1 MLFPKLFRDKKKC
14 RGINLVRREFQKQSQ
29 SITNPAYSGMSE
41 LLATE
46 NSLVNY
52 SKSIVRKLH
61 RKMNLTTSSKIC
73 EFGAGTGFLA
83 DIFRSEFQIE
93 PDCIELD
100 PKLILLIKSKKLK
113 CFQTLVESPQNYDGI
128 YSSNVLE
135 HIEEDS
141 KTLKQLFDAL
151 KPGGVIG
158 IYVPAHP
165 MLYSTMDEQIGH
177 VRRYTKREL
186 KDKVLEAGFSIQSL
200 TYDEFLGFF
209 ASAFVKLVGYKE
221 TANLGS
227 KKSLAFYDR
236 FVFPIS
242 QALDFLG
249 FRYLLGKN
257 LILIA
262 VKPRV

>member
-1 MLFPKLFRDKKKC
+1 
-14 RGINLVRREFQKQSQ
+14 
-29 SITNPAYSGMSE
+29 
-41 LLATE
+41 
-46 NSLVNY
+46 
-52 SKSIVRKLH
+52 
-61 RKMNLTTSSKIC
+61 MNLTTSSKMC

-100 PKLILLIKSKKLK
+100 PELILLIKSKKLN

-141 KTLKQLFDAL
+141 KALKQLFDAL
-151 KPGGVIG
+151 NPGGVVG

-177 VRRYTKREL
+177 VRRYTRREL

-209 ASAFVKLVGYKE
+209 ASVFVKLVGYKE

-236 FVFPIS
+236 YVFPIS
-242 QALDFLG
+242 QVLDFLG
-249 FRYLLGKN
+249 LRYVLGKN